1 MTKFK
6 IGFFVCVCF
15 CGDLNSSNYIA
26 FSSKHEIVPIWVI
39 GGTCGTSYIMPSR
52 PVNPFTLLWSIKKEK
67 WFTGPKLP
75 KGLIEFASHG
85 FLHMCATSVGS
96 NSAFILDKRKTFSFN
111 FKTKLKVNLA
121 TICLLEKKPY
131 KL

>member
-1 MTKFK
+1 M
-6 IGFFVCVCF
+6 
-15 CGDLNSSNYIA
+15 
-26 FSSKHEIVPIWVI
+26 I

-75 KGLIEFASHG
+75 KGLIEPYG

-121 TICLLEKKPY
+121 TICLLEKKNY
-131 KL
+131 KI